1 MTPKYRRVLLKLS
14 GEALGSDKETIN
26 FRAVDDISSE
36 IAKAVNM
43 GVQVGIVVGGG
54 NIWRGRVS
62 SDMDRNRA
70 DHMGMLA
77 TAINSLAVQSSL
89 LARKVP
95 CKVLSAVPM
104 NTFCETYSSRA
115 ANEYLDNGYVVIF
128 ACGTGSPFFT
138 TDTAAALRAAETSS
152 DVLMLAKNVDA
163 VYSDDPVSNPK
174 AIRYTHLSFG
184 QVIKENLK
192 ATDLT
197 AITLCSEQN
206 IPIILFALKDVNNI
220 LNVISGQETGT
231 LID

>member
-1 MTPKYRRVLLKLS
+1 
-14 GEALGSDKETIN
+14 
-26 FRAVDDISSE
+26 
-36 IAKAVNM
+36 
-43 GVQVGIVVGGG
+43 
-54 NIWRGRVS
+54 
-62 SDMDRNRA
+62 
-70 DHMGMLA
+70 
-77 TAINSLAVQSSL
+77 
-89 LARKVP
+89 
-95 CKVLSAVPM
+95 M

-220 LNVISGQETGT
+220 LNVINGQETGT

>member
-1 MTPKYRRVLLKLS
+1 MTLKYKRVLLKLS

-26 FRAVDDISSE
+26 FRAINEISSE
-36 IAKAVNM
+36 IEKVVKM
-43 GVQVGIVVGGG
+43 GVRVGIVVGGG
-54 NIWRGRVS
+54 NIWRGRAS
-62 SDMDRNRA
+62 ADMDRNRA

-89 LARKVP
+89 LNRNVP

-128 ACGTGSPFFT
+128 ACGTGSPFFS
-138 TDTAAALRAAETSS
+138 TDTAAALRAAETFS
-152 DVLMLAKNVDA
+152 DVLLLAKNVDA
-163 VYSDDPVSNPK
+163 VYSDDPVKNPE
-174 AIRYTHLSFG
+174 AVRYTHLSFG
-184 QVIKENLK
+184 QVIGENLK
-192 ATDLT
+192 AADLT

-206 IPIILFALKDVNNI
+206 IPIVVFALKDVNNI
-220 LNVISGQETGT
+220 LNVISGREIGT

>member
-1 MTPKYRRVLLKLS
+1 MTPKYKRVLLKLS
-14 GEALGSDKETIN
+14 GEAIGSEKDTIN
-26 FRAVDDISSE
+26 FRAVDE
-36 IAKAVNM
+36 IASKISEAVRS

-54 NIWRGRVS
+54 NIWRGKS
-62 SDMDRNRA
+62 SGDMDRNRA

-77 TAINSLAVQSSL
+77 TAINSLAIQSSL
-89 LARKVP
+89 LNLNIP

-104 NTFCETYSSRA
+104 DVFCERYSARA
-115 ANEYLDNGYVVIF
+115 ANEYLDKGNVVVF

-152 DVLMLAKNVDA
+152 DVLLLAKNVDA
-163 VYSDDPVSNPK
+163 VYSEDPLKDPQAV
-174 AIRYTHLSFG
+174 RYTRLSFG

-197 AITLCSEQN
+197 AITLCREQK
-206 IPIILFALKDVNNI
+206 IPIIVFALKEASNI
-220 LNVISGQETGT
+220 LKVINGQEVGT